1 MRISDWSS
9 DVCSSDLREHEED
22 ARHDRDREV
31 PQHLR
36 LPLGAA
42 ENEAGDTNRKLLEG
56 CELLD
61 FLHRLARHKARRE
74 VRATHELPG
83 LDGAIVLG
91 RGDRKGGGGGKG
103 GAGRGRPGGGG
114 TIK

>member
-74 VRATHELPG
+74 VGAPRELPD
-83 LDGAIVLG
+83 LVGAIDLG
-91 RGDRKGGGGGKG
+91 RAGSEVHFSYDRTRDRN
-103 GAGRGRPGGGG
+103 GAV
-114 TIK
+114 